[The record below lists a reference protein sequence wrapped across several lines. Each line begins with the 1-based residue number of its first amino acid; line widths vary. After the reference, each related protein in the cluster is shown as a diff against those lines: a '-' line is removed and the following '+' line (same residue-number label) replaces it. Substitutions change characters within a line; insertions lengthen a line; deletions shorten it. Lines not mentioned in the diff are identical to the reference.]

1 MPFEVFSFSVAC
13 RKLFTKLDLLR
24 ILATLELVRKERGSQ
39 MARIANYEIDSKL
52 EKFES
57 FVNYNNTIV
66 GTRWGSRYTVVHW
79 NTVILDYDVDKR
91 EIDTIA
97 LGYISQTTSTLL
109 GRVIRALPQ
118 EVVEDLLKQI
128 PHRSAQRR
136 ILSMAR
142 MLRR

>member
-1 MPFEVFSFSVAC
+1 
-13 RKLFTKLDLLR
+13 
-24 ILATLELVRKERGSQ
+24 